1 MSEPEVTQKNEAAL
15 CIFSRSK
22 DILPLKFLQEA
33 LMEMGYPASLSI
45 NAAGDCTDEEL
56 ESTDW
61 DAVFLRWKEPELHDI
76 CLLEWDNLGD
86 LEPANDA
93 RAAAALVTIEHP
105 DEAGRWI
112 VQGHLA
118 DTKVVYSCSLMPPLV
133 DDEDHPGWEA
143 LDCILR
149 EVAANTD
156 GIIYG
161 GEDLFFDEEGDPL
174 LQDPNEPDDDKQ
186 A

>member
-1 MSEPEVTQKNEAAL
+1 MTEPEAVPKNEPAL
-15 CIFSRSK
+15 YIFSRSLE
-22 DILPLKFLQEA
+22 ILPLKFLQEA
-33 LMEMGYPASLSI
+33 MVEMGYPSSLSI
-45 NAAGDCTDEEL
+45 SAAGDCTEEEL
-56 ESTDW
+56 ELTDW

-76 CLLEWDNLGD
+76 CLLEWDILGD
-86 LEPANDA
+86 SETAA
-93 RAAAALVTIEHP
+93 EIRSAAALVTHDHP

-118 DTKVVYSCSLMPPLV
+118 DTKAVYTCSLMPPLV

-174 LQDPNEPDDDKQ
+174 LQDPNEQTEDEI